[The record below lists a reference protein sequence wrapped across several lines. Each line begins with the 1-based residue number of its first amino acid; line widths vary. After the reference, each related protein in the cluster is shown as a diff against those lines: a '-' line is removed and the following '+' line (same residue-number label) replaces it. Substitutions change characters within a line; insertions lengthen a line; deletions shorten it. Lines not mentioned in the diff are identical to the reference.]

1 MTGEPA
7 RHGAAR
13 RGTAAASAGPG
24 HPMPGHPMPGHPMPG
39 GAVPQDPVPQDPV
52 PQDPVP
58 QDPVPQDPVPQ
69 DPVPQNP
76 VPQNPVP
83 PNPASRATAREPSNV
98 RRLCAIVLIME
109 TVVIWLSIP
118 VALAVN
124 HASPSRIGV
133 AGVFLA
139 VAAVVLA
146 ALARR
151 RPRWTIIGGSVLQV
165 LVIAA
170 GVIVPVMYFLGAIF
184 AALWV
189 IGVGL
194 GRRLDAT
201 P

>member
-1 MTGEPA
+1 MTGEPV
-7 RHGAAR
+7 RQGAAR
-13 RGTAAASAGPG
+13 AGSAARSGQSGDTMPDNQGPENQGPG
-24 HPMPGHPMPGHPMPG
+24 NQGQ
-39 GAVPQDPVPQDPV
+39 QDQRPE
-52 PQDPVP
+52 
-58 QDPVPQDPVPQ
+58 
-69 DPVPQNP
+69 
-76 VPQNPVP
+76 
-83 PNPASRATAREPSNV
+83 NPAPRARAQEPSSV

-118 VALAVN
+118 VALAID

-133 AGVFLA
+133 AGVVLAIAA
-139 VAAVVLA
+139 VALA

-189 IGVGL
+189 IGIGL
-194 GRRLDAT
+194 GRRLDAA